1 MGQYEMG
8 DGPRE
13 RGEGQRELGS
23 EGGRSSGERGQ
34 ESGNIDPSPFFS
46 NRLPEHNHGSS
57 QGSLSSPWFLGRS
70 YFNSRLASGIASKA
84 VRASSR
90 CSRLG

>member
-23 EGGRSSGERGQ
+23 EGGEVVGRGAKRVGA
-34 ESGNIDPSPFFS
+34 STRARAFA